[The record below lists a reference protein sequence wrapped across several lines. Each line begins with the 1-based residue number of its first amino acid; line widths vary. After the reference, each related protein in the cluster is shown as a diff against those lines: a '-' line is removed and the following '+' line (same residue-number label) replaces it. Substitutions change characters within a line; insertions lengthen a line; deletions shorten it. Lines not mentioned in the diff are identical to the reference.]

1 MIRLILL
8 TIFSLSISVSIFT
21 SGKKFTIE
29 ESGSPLPKEWLEI
42 NKNPLTPKEDLR
54 PADQTFLTYP
64 EWFLVHSP
72 KEEADY
78 LEQNTSTTFPFIG
91 HLEQLWRSYELVY
104 KQIKNHFE
112 FNTGYHVMIMVIS
125 VSTTVE
131 YGLKS
136 LYEKC
141 IGRLT
146 LPEKNIRVAED
157 ELNAKFTRD
166 YVNFILQVP
175 WYEYDFLKQFQILW
189 TETPIF
195 GTNFFRKIERRY
207 FLTTELLVKA
217 FYGYLIKL
225 GTKSA
230 YETPLLNSVVITSS
244 VPEFPNEK
252 VKVLKKLDNEKYVL
266 SLPRYAEFNI
276 ALNEL
281 SKDLYSFK
289 EITGNNSAILL
300 TVLIQKDL
308 SLPEDKNYKL
318 IFSQPILTKKEL
330 KRVAVCVLVKDLS
343 LVLRKF
349 QEQDVFI
356 EHIYDF

>member
-8 TIFSLSISVSIFT
+8 TIISIAISTSIFT
-21 SGKKFTIE
+21 SGRKFTIE

-42 NKNPLTPKEDLR
+42 NKNPLTPKEHLR

-78 LEQNTSTTFPFIG
+78 LEQHTSTTFPFIG
-91 HLEQLWRSYELVY
+91 HLEQLWRSYDLVY

-112 FNTGYHVMIMVIS
+112 FNSGYHVMILVIS
-125 VSTTVE
+125 ISTTVE

-146 LPEKNIRVAED
+146 LPDKNIRVAED

-175 WYEYDFLKQFQILW
+175 WYEYDFIKQFKLLW
-189 TETPIF
+189 FETPVF
-195 GTNFFRKIERRY
+195 GKNFLRKIERRY
-207 FLTTELLVKA
+207 FLSTELLVKA

-230 YETPLLNSVVITSS
+230 YETPLLNTVIITNSA
-244 VPEFPNEK
+244 PEIQNEK
-252 VKVLKKLDNEKYVL
+252 VKILTKIDNEKYVL
-266 SLPRYAEFNI
+266 SLPRYADFNI

-281 SKDLYSFK
+281 AKELYSFK
-289 EITGNNSAILL
+289 EITGNTSSILL
-300 TVLIQKDL
+300 TVLVPKDL
-308 SLPEDKNYKL
+308 TLPDDKQYKI

-330 KRVAVCVLVKDLS
+330 TRVAVCVLIKDLS
-343 LVLRKF
+343 LVLRKL
-349 QEQDVFI
+349 QDQNILI